1 MWVKPAPVTQSGPI
15 FVLGETDPAVEEM
28 QRLLGRYGYGV
39 TPSGYLDGT
48 TRDAVAAFQR
58 HFRPIRID
66 GVIDVSTVM
75 TLKALLAARDARLTS
90 IQPS

>member
-1 MWVKPAPVTQSGPI
+1 
-15 FVLGETDPAVEEM
+15 
-28 QRLLGRYGYGV
+28 
-39 TPSGYLDGT
+39 
-48 TRDAVAAFQR
+48 VAAFQR

-90 IQPS
+90 IQPT